1 MYLQNEAFSRINTME
16 RSGVVTKFQLQTS
29 NDLYF
34 DGDVPDKRTA
44 TSPGR

>member
-16 RSGVVTKFQLQTS
+16 RSGVVTKFQLQAS
-29 NDLYF
+29 N

-44 TSPGR
+44 TSRGR